1 MTCRTNRL
9 IACVSLIASLMTT
22 AGCAGMVELAGNR
35 KLEVS
40 TQMSESIFLDPVEP
54 EQQTIYVRVRNTSD
68 QDFDLEPAVKQALE
82 RTGYQ
87 IVRSPSK
94 ARFRL
99 QANIL
104 AIAKQDKDYAA
115 GALAAGFGGRVGA
128 AVGYG
133 GEGKSYQQRRTQ
145 SSLLGAAGSFADLMS
160 AELVEVPVYTIVT
173 DIELVEKAPNGVFV
187 RTDRQIDRK
196 DGMGGRSTSTMS
208 GVGKDIKYRT
218 RIVSTA
224 TKANLELPEA
234 LPPLRSGIARSISGL
249 F

>member
-1 MTCRTNRL
+1 MTHRTNRAIVFSSFL
-9 IACVSLIASLMTT
+9 AVLVTT
-22 AGCAGMVELAGNR
+22 AGCAGIVELAGNR

-54 EQQTIYVRVRNTSD
+54 DQQTIYVRVRNTSD

-82 RTGYQ
+82 RAGYQ
-87 IVRSPSK
+87 IVRSPAR

-104 AIAKQDKDYAA
+104 AVAKEDKDYAS
-115 GALAAGFGGRVGA
+115 GALAAGFGGRIGA
-128 AVGYG
+128 AVGYSG
-133 GEGKSYQQRRTQ
+133 RRKTYHQRRSGAT
-145 SSLLGAAGSFADLMS
+145 LFGAAGGFADMIS
-160 AELVEVPVYTIVT
+160 AEMVEVPVYTVVT

-196 DGMGGRSTSTMS
+196 DGTGGRSTSTMS

-224 TKANLELPEA
+224 TKANLALADA